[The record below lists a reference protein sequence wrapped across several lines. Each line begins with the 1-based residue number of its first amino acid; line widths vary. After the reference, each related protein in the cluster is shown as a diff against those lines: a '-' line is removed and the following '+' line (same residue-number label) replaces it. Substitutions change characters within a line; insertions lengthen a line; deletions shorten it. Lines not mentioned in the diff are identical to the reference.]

1 MLSGVEASN
10 YRPSKPTLDSAQGEG
25 RAIRNFLINS
35 LFVNHVT
42 KREMFTIE
50 NNREILF

>member
-10 YRPSKPTLDSAQGEG
+10 YSPSESPFDSAQGEE
-25 RAIRNFLINS
+25 RAICNFLINS

-50 NNREILF
+50 NIREIFF